1 MRHSHTS
8 RHTRGRHVNTS
19 HHAHARHGRYVR
31 RKSQSLINS
40 HPLFAARRTA
50 PARPLVELMGTS
62 VSDGPGFLHSTR
74 KAHVGRGSVLPPAA
88 LRSLVVVIGR
98 VARSEPGLA
107 RLLLKV
113 RARVDPPGIRMGAAR
128 WRAPLGQAGD
138 QHLRVRPKGRGG
150 RRLLSPPTPHPP
162 ECRKQ
167 PPTRLPTHG
176 GQGRPGEV
184 RGGQGPPPAAVPIR
198 LGGAVRAY
206 AAGMA
211 PHSGSGGRWA

>member
-1 MRHSHTS
+1 VRHSHTS

-40 HPLFAARRTA
+40 HPLFAPRRTA

-150 RRLLSPPTPHPP
+150 RRLLSPPPP
-162 ECRKQ
+162 
-167 PPTRLPTHG
+167 PPTRVPKTAPHPIANPR
-176 GQGRPGEV
+176 RPGQAR
-184 RGGQGPPPAAVPIR
+184 RGKGRSGAAACGRANTSWRCGAR
-198 LGGAVRAY
+198 LRSW
-206 AAGMA
+206 
-211 PHSGSGGRWA
+211 HGSTLG